1 MGIRVTEKSPGKL
14 HVQFGVV
21 NHSEADI
28 GDITMTVNLRPT
40 TAKAGEPPMVTF
52 STKVPAL
59 GPEDLKEVSAEVPTK
74 LRAYELPDWQFLKS
88 DFQITEP
95 K

>member
-1 MGIRVTEKSPGKL
+1 M
-14 HVQFGVV
+14 QFGVV

-40 TAKAGEPPMVTF
+40 TAKAGEPAMVTF